1 MPADLPNIPVDFSRL
16 ENDYQILTELHRD
29 GDTPTYLARHNG
41 LNRDVTITVVRAAG
55 DRTYLDAFAQ
65 DAKLL
70 ADKRNPAIVPVID
83 GRWLDEHTFAI
94 IRARVRGSTLDQLL
108 SAIGTMPEPRV
119 QATLRQIAAALGW
132 ARANGVRHRRVS
144 AQSVVFQ
151 QGSGRVLLAL
161 EPWPN
166 PSDDMATIRNLAARM
181 SGGAPVDAT
190 ELAAVLAAGAIA
202 DTPRSTPAATVADA
216 PLSIFP
222 APTAADR
229 DETVIIHQQRGMG
242 FNGRLMSAIVVLA
255 AVMVVAGVLIH
266 RRESSR
272 VRVNSTANGVLDS
285 MGGEPAGESAL
296 HANRVDTA
304 ASVQQPPVNPVIIEP
319 QPVSPAPLAPPPAAS
334 AQVMPGRMPMPVAP
348 PSAAPVPPA
357 PAQDTPPVAARALP
371 RAPDTSGSAAST
383 AGGACAS
390 PSPADQHR
398 CLMDAIASNDHALT
412 SVYQQLI
419 AALRKQAAVADGD
432 ADPPTVIELR
442 SEERRWLEDR
452 DAACHNVGDGPLYAR
467 ERSACYADRSAE
479 RTKELR
485 QRLDDIGADSSLH
498 DLPAVLLFRS

>member
-1 MPADLPNIPVDFSRL
+1 MSADLPDIPVDFSRL
-16 ENDYQILTELHRD
+16 ENDYQVLTELHRD
-29 GDTPTYLARHNG
+29 GDTPTYLARHTG

-70 ADKRNPAIVPVID
+70 ADKRNPAVVPVIE

-94 IRARVRGSTLDQLL
+94 IRARVRGTTLDQLL

-119 QATLRQIAAALGW
+119 QATLRQVASALGW
-132 ARANGVRHRRVS
+132 ARANGIRHRRVS

-166 PSDDMATIRNLAARM
+166 PSDDLATIRNLAARM

-190 ELAAVLAAGAIA
+190 ELAALLAAGAIA
-202 DTPRSTPAATVADA
+202 DTANPTPVSDA
-216 PLSIFP
+216 PMPIAP
-222 APTAADR
+222 APVAADR
-229 DETVIIHQQRGMG
+229 GDTVIIQQKRGMG

-255 AVMVVAGVLIH
+255 AVMVTVGVLIH
-266 RRESSR
+266 RRDSSR

-304 ASVQQPPVNPVIIEP
+304 ANLQEPPVNPVIIEP
-319 QPVSPAPLAPPPAAS
+319 QPVSPAPLPPPPTSSPGVIAGSMPVPQPS
-334 AQVMPGRMPMPVAP
+334 AGVATPMPAQ
-348 PSAAPVPPA
+348 AA
-357 PAQDTPPVAARALP
+357 PPVAARPVP
-371 RAPDTSGSAAST
+371 RAPDTSSPAS
-383 AGGACAS
+383 GDACAS
-390 PSPADQHR
+390 SAAADQHR
-398 CLMDAIASNDHALT
+398 CLMNAIASNDQALNGI
-412 SVYQQLI
+412 YQQLI
-419 AALRKQAAVADGD
+419 AALRKQAAVGDGD
-432 ADPPTVIELR
+432 PDPPTVVELR
-442 SEERRWLEDR
+442 SEQRRWLEDR

-467 ERSACYADRSAE
+467 ERSACYADRSSE
-479 RTKELR
+479 RTKDLR
-485 QRLDDIGADSSLH
+485 QRLDALGGDSGLQ
-498 DLPAVLLFRS
+498 DFPAVLLFRS